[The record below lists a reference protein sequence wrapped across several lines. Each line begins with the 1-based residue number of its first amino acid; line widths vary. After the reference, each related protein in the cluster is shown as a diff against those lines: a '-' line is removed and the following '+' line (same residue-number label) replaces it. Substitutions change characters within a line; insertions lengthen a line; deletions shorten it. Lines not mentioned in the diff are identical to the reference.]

1 MIPTSYHISKG
12 DATTKMRICV
22 KKLSCAMIRK
32 GIRSAK
38 ELSEKSGLSVNTLSR
53 IKNGGRAALQT
64 VQRLAEALEVTP
76 EDIIADE

>member
-1 MIPTSYHISKG
+1 
-12 DATTKMRICV
+12 
-22 KKLSCAMIRK
+22 MIRK